1 MKKKLTMLLL
11 ALCMTASMMAT
22 AYAAEPL
29 EFVNASSISLAL
41 PQAAELPHSAAF
53 PLPTKSY
60 DFAGT
65 LIDGAGNPE
74 YGKSTS
80 IEVVHTPGGGAMKN
94 EDVSKNAALAP
105 PAFGS
110 YSADTL
116 HTGTPLTPNLAP
128 GYQPTSGAIINGSAG
143 VIQPP
148 AMGGSLETDSGIG
161 SVYVPGSSS
170 VTVTNPGSA
179 SGGYTAVTDDLY
191 YSNGS
196 LGTLKIPAIGLSVK
210 IYQGTDSAAL
220 KKGAGH
226 FEDTSIWDGNVAL
239 AAHNRGVN
247 NHFGEI
253 HTLEVGDTISLT
265 TQLGTRTYEVTSV
278 SKVSETDRSALAA
291 STTNMI
297 TLYTCVRDQR
307 DQRWCVQGVEI
318 S

>member
-11 ALCMTASMMAT
+11 ALCMMASTMAT

-29 EFVNASSISLAL
+29 EY
-41 PQAAELPHSAAF
+41 
-53 PLPTKSY
+53 T
-60 DFAGT
+60 
-65 LIDGAGNPE
+65 IDGTGDPE
-74 YGKSTS
+74 YGKATS

-105 PAFGS
+105 PTFGS

-148 AMGGSLETDSGIG
+148 AMGGSMGTDSGSG

-191 YSNGS
+191 YSGGHLGGGH

-253 HTLEVGDTISLT
+253 HTLEVGDTITLT
-265 TQLGTRTYEVTSV
+265 TRLGTRTYEVTSV

-307 DQRWCVQGVEI
+307 DQRWCVQGVET
-318 S
+318 